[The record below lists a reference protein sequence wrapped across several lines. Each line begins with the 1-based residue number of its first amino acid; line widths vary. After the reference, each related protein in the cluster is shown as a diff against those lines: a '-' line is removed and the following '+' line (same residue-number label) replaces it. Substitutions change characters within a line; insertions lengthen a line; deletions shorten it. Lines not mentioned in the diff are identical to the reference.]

1 MRASAGGERSARP
14 GDVHRARV
22 LERLAAGPSRIAAA
36 ARRAA
41 GQESVPRPG
50 AGWTA
55 REVVGHL
62 YLVEQVVFHARLD
75 QLAAGE
81 SPRWAW
87 VEPGTAAAGDAPTL
101 DDALDLF
108 AARRA
113 GTLGRVAAFDEPGWN
128 RTGMHATFGRLDVV
142 GLLGVIADHD
152 DEHHADLEA
161 RLG

>member
-1 MRASAGGERSARP
+1 VLA
-14 GDVHRARV
+14 
-22 LERLAAGPSRIAAA
+22 LERLAAGPSRIAAV

-41 GQESVPRPG
+41 GQEPLPRPG

-62 YLVEQVVFHARLD
+62 YLVEGVVFHARLD

-87 VEPGTAAAGDAPTL
+87 VEPGTAAARDVPTL
-101 DDALDLF
+101 DDALDRF

-113 GTLGRVAAFDEPGWN
+113 ETLGRVAALDEPGWN
-128 RTGMHATFGRLDVV
+128 RAGTHATFGRLDVA

-152 DEHHADLEA
+152 DHHHDDLAGRVE
-161 RLG
+161 

>member
-22 LERLAAGPSRIAAA
+22 LERLAAGPSRIAA
-36 ARRAA
+36 
-41 GQESVPRPG
+41 
-50 AGWTA
+50 
-55 REVVGHL
+55 
-62 YLVEQVVFHARLD
+62 
-75 QLAAGE
+75 
-81 SPRWAW
+81 
-87 VEPGTAAAGDAPTL
+87 
-101 DDALDLF
+101 